1 MIDSGDL
8 WHCLC
13 MQIVSVRL
21 SQSVEVA
28 GTEATSVT
36 VRRGGV
42 AQAGVLVES
51 ATPSYLG
58 PLGPVPVKE
67 GQRSD
72 GLALLYRAR
81 DPSGVKPIERVTW
94 VPWSNVTGVRCE

>member
-8 WHCLC
+8 WHHLC

-72 GLALLYRAR
+72 GLALAYRAR
-81 DPSGVKPIERVTW
+81 DPAGGRPVERVTW
-94 VPWSNVTGVRCE
+94 VPWANVTGVRCE